1 MTTLNINT
9 HAVTEFLVEL
19 LAVPSPTGYHRE
31 VMGVCQRRFAQ
42 IDGLELWT
50 TRKGALM
57 GRLRGADS
65 GLPPVGLTAHT
76 DTLGL
81 MVREIKA
88 DGRLTVHRIGGLLWN
103 GAESENVTIRTY
115 DDGRYRGTLALVNT
129 STHVNPLA
137 PSTDRNEKTMEVRID
152 AKTNSRA
159 ETLALGIGV
168 GDFVFIDPRVEV
180 TTTGYI
186 KSRFIDDKAGVAC
199 LWGALK
205 ALTEAGLSP
214 AQDVIVQ
221 ISNYEEVGHGGAAGW
236 PNDLEELLAIDM
248 GAIGEGQNG
257 NEYSV
262 SICAKDGSGPYHFDM
277 MQKLRGLCDRHDI
290 PHKVD
295 LYIQYSSDGSAY
307 WRAGGE
313 ARVGLCGPGV
323 AASHSYERTHVDA
336 LTHTTHLL
344 VRYMLGG

>member
-1 MTTLNINT
+1 MTTLTIDT
-9 HAVTEFLVEL
+9 RAVTEFLVEL

-31 VMGVCQRRFAQ
+31 VMEVCRRQFAQ

-57 GRLRGADS
+57 GRIRGPNPD
-65 GLPPVGLTAHT
+65 LPPVGMTAHT

-88 DGRLTVHRIGGLLWN
+88 DGQLTVQRIGGLLWN
-103 GAESENVTIRTY
+103 GAESENVTIRTH
-115 DDGRYRGTLALVNT
+115 DDQRYRGTFALVNT

-137 PSTDRNEKTMEVRID
+137 STTERSEKTMEVRID
-152 AKTNSRA
+152 AKTRSRA
-159 ETLALGIGV
+159 ETQALGIGV
-168 GDFVFIDPRVEV
+168 GDFVFVDPRVEV

-199 LWGALK
+199 MWGALK
-205 ALTEAGLSP
+205 ALAEAGLQP

-221 ISNYEEVGHGGAAGW
+221 VSNYEEVGHGGAAGW
-236 PNDLEELLAIDM
+236 PDDLEELLTVDM

-257 NEYSV
+257 DEYSV
-262 SICAKDGSGPYHFDM
+262 SICAKDASGPYHFDM
-277 MQKLRGLCDRHDI
+277 IQKLRGLCDAHGI

-344 VRYMLGG
+344 ARYMLGG